1 MVEIDQCIG
10 SITLEHVSALP
21 KADMNSTAPS
31 RQRHAVFRSLL
42 SDNIKQDSAITTSH
56 CKHSISFLKEK
67 KILATSF
74 STIWENTD
82 GCDEQYRYASALYLM
97 SVMYQS
103 YSIIIDQG
111 ISAPGH
117 GE

>member
-1 MVEIDQCIG
+1 MVEIYQCIG

-42 SDNIKQDSAITTSH
+42 SDNIKQDSAITTAH

-67 KILATSF
+67 KYWQHHLV
-74 STIWENTD
+74 
-82 GCDEQYRYASALYLM
+82 QYGKTLM
-97 SVMYQS
+97 VVMNN
-103 YSIIIDQG
+103 IDMPLHCTLCQLC
-111 ISAPGH
+111 IRVTPL
-117 GE
+117 